1 MSTTIS
7 KEEIIQQLWNEIV
20 TFDYDAIS
28 WDYLKSASY
37 EFDFSELV
45 WKREMKN
52 IFHQKETGEI
62 PEDIAERLFERIWF
76 VYSLPE
82 TVYWTESERKVSAT
96 REERDFLKS
105 DTKRLT
111 QYRAQMFDKCFR
123 WLPDVDT
130 SEPYSKLSMA
140 FEEFLTAM
148 GI

>member
-1 MSTTIS
+1 MPIVLTRGGSV
-7 KEEIIQQLWNEIV
+7 QQLRNATI

-52 IFHQKETGEI
+52 IFHLKEAGEI

-76 VYSLPE
+76 VNGLPE
-82 TVYWTESERKVSAT
+82 TVYWTESERKVPAT
-96 REERDFLKS
+96 KEERDFLKS
-105 DTKRLT
+105 GTKRLT
-111 QYRAQMFDKCFR
+111 QYRAQVFDKCFR

-130 SEPYSKLSMA
+130 ADPYGRLTAA
-140 FEEFLTAM
+140 FTEFLASLD
-148 GI
+148 I

>member
-1 MSTTIS
+1 MSVILT
-7 KEEIIQQLWNEIV
+7 KEAVQQLRNMVV
-20 TFDYDAIS
+20 TFDYDAVS

-52 IFHQKETGEI
+52 IFHLKEAGEI
-62 PEDIAERLFERIWF
+62 PKDIAERLFERIWF
-76 VYSLPE
+76 VNGLSE
-82 TVYWTESERKVSAT
+82 TVYWTESERKVPAT
-96 REERDFLKS
+96 KEERDFLKS
-105 DTKRLT
+105 GTKRLT

-130 SEPYSKLSMA
+130 ADPYGRLTAA
-140 FEEFLTAM
+140 FTEFLASL